1 MNALPAHINIAHARL
16 PETYASAKTALA
28 NCASIDE
35 CQDWANKAE
44 ALASYARMSDDEQL
58 ENLAKRIRARAI
70 RRCGELLKSFDA
82 DKGGRPRKNLSPDAD
97 EFFRDPTTIL
107 GPITRGE
114 VAERA
119 GISRDQMH
127 TAMKVAD
134 VPQEK
139 FDAAVESNQPP
150 GVKRLAASL
159 KPQMQTPEGFRE
171 ATQAIGTV
179 ADFAR
184 FCERQDPAFVAGG
197 VLQSEVQVVR
207 AQVAIIDQWLDRFVV
222 SLKG

>member
-114 VAERA
+114 AAERA

-159 KPQMQTPEGFRE
+159 KPQMQTPEGFAKRRKPSGRSPILL
-171 ATQAIGTV
+171 ASVNAKTQRSSPAVCSNLKRMRYESRSPLLTNGSTV
-179 ADFAR
+179 LLSA
-184 FCERQDPAFVAGG
+184 
-197 VLQSEVQVVR
+197 
-207 AQVAIIDQWLDRFVV
+207 
-222 SLKG
+222 